1 MSRPGAVLA
10 VLSLASLLTSYVE
23 AMVVPSLPK
32 LQAALSA
39 TNEEAAWVLSAYL
52 VVGASAA
59 PLMGRMGDAHG
70 KRRLYIASLGAYVA
84 AVALAG
90 FAPSVGYL
98 IAVRAIQGLG
108 LSLFPL
114 GIAIVTDVFP
124 RDRVATAQGILSATV
139 AIGMTLGMIAGAYI
153 EEYLGWRAMFHV
165 AAALSLAVL
174 AAAAA
179 TLPPSAP
186 ARGVSVDYLGSLLVG
201 SATAAALAYL
211 TEAPYRGWTSPG
223 QLALAAASAAL
234 YAGFAARELSAP
246 SPLMPPRYLGVRNVA
261 VANAAG
267 LVSGVYMFM
276 LFLGVIYFAEAPP
289 PYGLGLGVVSA
300 ALTLLPATLAMIFL
314 APLIGSVVTNL
325 GPKVSLAYGSPVSAL
340 GFLLLLGYRWSPL
353 DLMVGSLV
361 AGTGMVLVLIPIVN
375 MVAVS
380 MPAEDVSVGLGMN
393 TLFRFLGAAVGPVV
407 VATLMTDYQSFDVL
421 RLGGMELVISGLPAP
436 AAFDYTFIIA
446 AALSIATLAIG
457 LAAENYVLGSPG
469 SAG

>member
-1 MSRPGAVLA
+1 MSRPGTILA

-70 KRRLYIASLGAYVA
+70 KRRLYLASLGAYVA

-90 FAPSVGYL
+90 FAPSVGSL
-98 IAVRAIQGLG
+98 IAIRAIQGLG

-153 EEYLGWRAMFHV
+153 EEYLGWRAMFHI

-179 TLPPSAP
+179 ALPPSAP
-186 ARGVSVDYLGSLLVG
+186 ARGVRVDYLGSVLVG

-211 TEAPYRGWTSPG
+211 TEAPYRGWTSSG

-234 YAGFAARELSAP
+234 YAGFVARELSAS
-246 SPLMPPRYLGVRNVA
+246 SPLMPPRYLGMRNAA

-267 LVSGVYMFM
+267 LVSGIYMFM

-361 AGTGMVLVLIPIVN
+361 AGTGIVLVLIPIVN

-380 MPAEDVSVGLGMN
+380 MPTEDVSVGLGMN

-421 RLGGMELVISGLPAP
+421 RLRGMELVISGLPAP
-436 AAFDYTFIIA
+436 AAFDYVFITA

-457 LAAENYVLGSPG
+457 LAAENYVLGSTGRP
-469 SAG
+469 A

>member
-361 AGTGMVLVLIPIVN
+361 AGTGIVLVLIPIVN

-421 RLGGMELVISGLPAP
+421 RLGGMELVVPGLPAP

-457 LAAENYVLGSPG
+457 LAAENYVLGSPR

>member
-267 LVSGVYMFM
+267 LVSGIYMFM

-361 AGTGMVLVLIPIVN
+361 AGTGIVLVLIPIVN

-457 LAAENYVLGSPG
+457 LAAENYVLGSP
-469 SAG
+469 

>member
-165 AAALSLAVL
+165 AAA
-174 AAAAA
+174 
-179 TLPPSAP
+179 
-186 ARGVSVDYLGSLLVG
+186 
-201 SATAAALAYL
+201 
-211 TEAPYRGWTSPG
+211 
-223 QLALAAASAAL
+223 
-234 YAGFAARELSAP
+234 
-246 SPLMPPRYLGVRNVA
+246 
-261 VANAAG
+261 
-267 LVSGVYMFM
+267 
-276 LFLGVIYFAEAPP
+276 
-289 PYGLGLGVVSA
+289 
-300 ALTLLPATLAMIFL
+300 
-314 APLIGSVVTNL
+314 
-325 GPKVSLAYGSPVSAL
+325 
-340 GFLLLLGYRWSPL
+340 
-353 DLMVGSLV
+353 
-361 AGTGMVLVLIPIVN
+361 
-375 MVAVS
+375 
-380 MPAEDVSVGLGMN
+380 
-393 TLFRFLGAAVGPVV
+393 
-407 VATLMTDYQSFDVL
+407 
-421 RLGGMELVISGLPAP
+421 
-436 AAFDYTFIIA
+436 
-446 AALSIATLAIG
+446 
-457 LAAENYVLGSPG
+457 
-469 SAG
+469 

>member
-267 LVSGVYMFM
+267 LVSGIYMFM

-361 AGTGMVLVLIPIVN
+361 AGTGIVLVLIPIVN